1 MEGRKEMALN
11 KSDLEKGKIL
21 QSMKTNSHIIW
32 KKRGGVLKL
41 VSNSLFTTKLGK
53 TKNEISEDMLTQC
66 HTIHKLTLSI
76 INPVVSQF

>member
-32 KKRGGVLKL
+32 KKRGGGVKI
-41 VSNSLFTTKLGK
+41 SQQFTFHNK
-53 TKNEISEDMLTQC
+53 TGQNKE
-66 HTIHKLTLSI
+66 
-76 INPVVSQF
+76 